1 MLTWLE
7 ISKKN
12 LLFNIAQLRKVIGI
26 KVKLLAV
33 IKANA
38 YGHGVKEVGSIIKNK
53 VDWFG
58 VANVYEAL
66 LLRDQKIYNP
76 ILVLS
81 YYENEPYRLTQAI
94 QKKISLVVYTK
105 DQVLLL
111 DSIAKKLKKKAFVHL
126 KIDSGTSRVGI
137 LPNEVERFV
146 SYIKKYKHIEIEG
159 VFSHFSDS
167 EADLK
172 YSKKQLAIFK
182 DALQKVRSS
191 YPEASAHMAC
201 SAATVV
207 IPSSHLNLARSGIMI
222 YGLHPSKKTN
232 HAPGKKDYIG
242 QNIRLKPVLTWK
254 TKILQVKN
262 IPAGSYVGYGRT
274 FKTQRKTK
282 LVVLPVGYAD
292 GYDRGLSNVGQV
304 LISGKR
310 ARVIGR
316 ICMNLMMIDATGV
329 PAKAGQE
336 VVLIGRQGKQQIFAE
351 DSAEKLG
358 TINYEVVTR
367 ISWTLPRIVK

>member
-81 YYENEPYRLTQAI
+81 YYENEPYRLNQAI

-111 DSIAKKLKKKAFVHL
+111 DSIAKKIQAY
-126 KIDSGTSRVGI
+126 R
-137 LPNEVERFV
+137 N
-146 SYIKKYKHIEIEG
+146 
-159 VFSHFSDS
+159 
-167 EADLK
+167 
-172 YSKKQLAIFK
+172 
-182 DALQKVRSS
+182 
-191 YPEASAHMAC
+191 
-201 SAATVV
+201 
-207 IPSSHLNLARSGIMI
+207 
-222 YGLHPSKKTN
+222 
-232 HAPGKKDYIG
+232 
-242 QNIRLKPVLTWK
+242 
-254 TKILQVKN
+254 
-262 IPAGSYVGYGRT
+262 
-274 FKTQRKTK
+274 
-282 LVVLPVGYAD
+282 
-292 GYDRGLSNVGQV
+292 
-304 LISGKR
+304 
-310 ARVIGR
+310 
-316 ICMNLMMIDATGV
+316 
-329 PAKAGQE
+329 
-336 VVLIGRQGKQQIFAE
+336 
-351 DSAEKLG
+351 
-358 TINYEVVTR
+358 
-367 ISWTLPRIVK
+367 

>member
-12 LLFNIAQLRKVIGI
+12 LLFNIAQLRKVIGK
-26 KVKLLAV
+26 KVRLLAV
-33 IKANA
+33 VKANA

-66 LLRDQKIYNP
+66 LLRDQKIKHP

-94 QKKISLVVYTK
+94 QRNISLVIYTVE
-105 DQVLLL
+105 QVGLL
-111 DSIAKKLKKKAFVHL
+111 DKIAKKIKKKALVHL

-137 LPNEVERFV
+137 LPNQVAQFISNV
-146 SYIKKYKHIEIEG
+146 KKYKNVEIEG

-167 EADLK
+167 EADLT
-172 YSKKQLAIFK
+172 YSRKQLSIFSE
-182 DALQKVRSS
+182 ALKKVRSG
-191 YPEASAHMAC
+191 YPRAIGHMAC
-201 SAATVV
+201 SAATVL
-207 IPSSHLNLARSGIMI
+207 IPDSHLNLARTGIMI
-222 YGLHPSKKTN
+222 YGLHPSKKTK

-242 QNIRLKPVLTWK
+242 RNIILKPVMTWK
-254 TKILQVKN
+254 TKITQVKE
-262 IPAGSYVGYGRT
+262 IPAGSFVSYGRT
-274 FKTQRKTK
+274 FKTKRKTK
-282 LVVLPVGYAD
+282 LAVLPVGYAD
-292 GYDRGLSNVGQV
+292 GYDRGLSNLGQV

-310 ARVIGR
+310 APVIGR
-316 ICMNLMMIDATGV
+316 ICMNLMMVDATGID
-329 PAKAGQE
+329 AKAGQE
-336 VVLIGRQGKQQIFAE
+336 VVLIGSQGKQRITPQE
-351 DSAEKLG
+351 LAEKLG

-367 ISWTLPRIVK
+367 ISWTLPRIIK